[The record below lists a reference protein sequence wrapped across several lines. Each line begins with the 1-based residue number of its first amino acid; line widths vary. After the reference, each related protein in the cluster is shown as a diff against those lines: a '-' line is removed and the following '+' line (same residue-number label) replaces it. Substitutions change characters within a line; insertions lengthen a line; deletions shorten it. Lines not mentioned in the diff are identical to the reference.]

1 MERKKV
7 RSECEFMDLKNNR
20 LKYKY
25 KKCHDI
31 SAKLVDDF
39 KENISRTY
47 KFCDGNVNKLV
58 LLLRK
63 GVYPYEYMDS
73 WERFKET
80 LLPPNLLQ

>member
-39 KENISRTY
+39 KEIISRTY

-80 LLPPNLLQ
+80 LLPPNLL

>member
-1 MERKKV
+1 MG
-7 RSECEFMDLKNNR
+7 LKSNR

-25 KKCHDI
+25 KKCYHI
-31 SAKLVDDF
+31 SAKSVDDL

-47 KFCDGNVNKLV
+47 KFCDGNVNTLV

-73 WERFKET
+73 WERFKEI
-80 LLPPNLLQ
+80 LLSPKESF